1 MENHRLKPS
10 SLLRFFHM
18 STSIFFGALGRLK
31 ELKLPTMLPKS
42 VIKLD
47 KPIGFERDIKSNNGN
62 LEV

>member
-1 MENHRLKPS
+1 
-10 SLLRFFHM
+10 M
-18 STSIFFGALGRLK
+18 STSIFFGAFGRLK